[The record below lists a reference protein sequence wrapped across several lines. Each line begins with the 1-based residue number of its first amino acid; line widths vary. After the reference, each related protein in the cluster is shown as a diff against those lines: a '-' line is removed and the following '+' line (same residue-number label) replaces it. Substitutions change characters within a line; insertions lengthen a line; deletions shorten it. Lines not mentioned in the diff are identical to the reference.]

1 MIQKNKK
8 KILRIFIAGH
18 NGMVGRSLVKFLKKK
33 KFGNLILASRKNL
46 IWKTLTKSRDL

>member
-1 MIQKNKK
+1 MTKKNKK

-33 KFGNLILASRKNL
+33 NLGI
-46 IWKTLTKSRDL
+46 

>member
-33 KFGNLILASRKNL
+33 K
-46 IWKTLTKSRDL
+46 IWEFDISIKKKT